1 MSERND
7 GKRPLLLIIAL
18 VIAVLASGIGVFFAL
33 TERRETTPSTSK
45 VSSLPTPPLDA
56 QLPKKVETASFAL
69 G

>member
-45 VSSLPTPPLDA
+45 ASTLPTPPLDA
-56 QLPKKVETASFAL
+56 HVPKKVETASFAL